1 MLKNKNFNI
10 VLAIVIAVALWAYVL
25 GDVNPTTKVTVRD
38 VPIEFINEDVLENSG
53 LTILECSQVTVN
65 ISVSGSRTEA
75 TKVDA
80 SDFNVEADVEALQLG
95 HNVVR
100 LNVKGP
106 NNVEIVNVSADKIDI
121 NVDQLVTV
129 SKNISVIATGNVD
142 SDMEPYI
149 VDMSKDSVNI
159 TGAKSLV
166 NKVNRVN
173 AVIDA
178 SKIGN
183 TLKTLSAKLEPVDS
197 AGKLVEGVILA
208 DDSINTSVVMHHKK
222 TVTLEVPINNGD
234 DTSYERS
241 ISVPK
246 TIVIIGEDDVL
257 AKITSIKCEEIDMS
271 AYAESTSVILKP
283 ILPNGIQVG
292 TDSQN
297 LKAEITVKALSK
309 STIRVS
315 NNNIK
320 LENASNTLEYEV
332 VIDDMTIEVQGKES
346 DLIGLDISS
355 FNITAD
361 VKGLESGTHTVKVE
375 IECQKNVV
383 SIKPSTEEITII
395 VK

>member
-1 MLKNKNFNI
+1 MLKNKNINI
-10 VLAIVIAVALWAYVL
+10 ILAIVIAVSLWAYVL
-25 GDVNPTTKVTVRD
+25 GYENPTTKVTVRD
-38 VPIEFINEDVLENSG
+38 VPIEFVNEDALENSG

-65 ISVSGSRTEA
+65 ISVSGPRTEA

-129 SKNISVIATGNVD
+129 SKNISAIATGNVD

-149 VDMSKDSVNI
+149 VDMSKDSINI

-320 LENASNTLEYEV
+320 LENASNNLEYEV

-375 IECQKNVV
+375 IECQKNVA